1 MENTKN
7 MEYLEIGMRK
17 LKIVEIE
24 NSFLNFF
31 TPAVIV
37 AAAYFFFN
45 LIMWPIVYVEILIM
59 DLDPGINYEMLDL
72 LSYSISYFLIC
83 FFFYY
88 IIIPRLKIQDA
99 EFKELNRNSYVLSG
113 LLFCVAILI
122 YMIFRW
128 IFPLSGLEIVEDP
141 LTGVTTF
148 EEFINPIYLV
158 LFTLYLVSIALF
170 VEIIYRRTIIPLLED
185 RGLSPVYAILLSA
198 IGQCFLDFPVYVIK
212 FLYHPQENLL
222 SVILWGFSSNLV
234 YGIFA
239 GIFYVLARNILFPIL
254 FFLGWQ
260 FHYLVAFLGVTL
272 ENQFFL
278 IIYFLLN
285 ILSIILGLTTIVY
298 VIYRLLDTKYS
309 SDWTEILKKHSA
321 SNSKRG
327 VTGFFIISLGLFVL
341 QLVFIIVIR
350 FITNFPTDWGNL
362 PNYIL
367 VVTPFYLLIFTIPFW
382 LTISTEY
389 AQD

>member
-7 MEYLEIGMRK
+7 MEYLEICMRK
-17 LKIVEIE
+17 LKIIEIE

-45 LIMWPIVYVEILIM
+45 FIMWPIVYLEITIM
-59 DLDPGINYEMLDL
+59 DLDPEINYEMLDL
-72 LSYSISYFLIC
+72 LLSSFGYLLIC
-83 FFFYY
+83 VFFYY
-88 IIIPRLKIQDA
+88 IIIPRLKTRDA
-99 EFKELNRNSYVLSG
+99 EFKKLNRNSFVLSG

-122 YMIFRW
+122 YMILTW
-128 IFPLSGLEIVEDP
+128 IFPLSGLEVVEDP
-141 LTGVTTF
+141 PTGVTTF

-158 LFTLYLVSIALF
+158 LFTLSLVSIAIF

-185 RGLSPVYAILLSA
+185 RGLSPVYAVLLSA
-198 IGQCFLDFPVYVIK
+198 LGQCFIDFPVYVIK
-212 FLYHPQENLL
+212 YLYHPQENLL
-222 SVILWGFSSNLV
+222 SVILWGFSLNLV

-239 GIFYVLARNILFPIL
+239 GAIYVLARNIIFPIL

-278 IIYFLLN
+278 IVYFLLN
-285 ILSIILGLTTIVY
+285 IISIIVGLTTIVY

-309 SDWTEILKKHSA
+309 SDWVEILKKHSS
-321 SNSKRG
+321 SNIKRG
-327 VTGFFIISLGLFVL
+327 VTGFFIISLGLFAL
-341 QLVFIIVIR
+341 QVVFIILIR
-350 FITNFPTDWGNL
+350 FLTNFPTDWGNL